1 MFRMCDNFYVFYH
14 FYVFSVYIYGV
25 LLQSNISIQ
34 LFTKDEPVLLLCLS
48 DFICIIAITE
58 YN

>member
-1 MFRMCDNFYVFYH
+1 MFSLIFMFAIFFVF
-14 FYVFSVYIYGV
+14 FVYIYGV
-25 LLQSNISIQ
+25 FLQSNISIQ
-34 LFTKDEPVLLLCLS
+34 LFTKDEPVLLLCLD